1 MGAAQACVSFAVPPP
16 RPPPLVFQVRC
27 RPQSPAR
34 DFGEQAQTQ
43 GVRLGTKPQVRADS
57 FSAVR
62 HTTASA
68 AGDLGP
74 SVPRLPPPKRAVLA
88 PGPWSVGVWGPR
100 AEAP

>member
-1 MGAAQACVSFAVPPP
+1 M
-16 RPPPLVFQVRC
+16 
-27 RPQSPAR
+27 
-34 DFGEQAQTQ
+34 Q

-88 PGPWSVGVWGPR
+88 PGPWRAVGRCVGSTCRSPIALLPSPGLVKAVRSTERRR
-100 AEAP
+100 ASELT